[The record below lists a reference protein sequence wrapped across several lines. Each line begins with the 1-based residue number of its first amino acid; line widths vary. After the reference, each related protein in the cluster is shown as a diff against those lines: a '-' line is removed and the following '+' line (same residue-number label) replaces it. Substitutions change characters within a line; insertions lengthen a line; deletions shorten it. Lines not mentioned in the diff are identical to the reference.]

1 MVLSFYFTIPE
12 DAKPGTVYDLEW
24 ADISDYGFCFLNS
37 VNSPESY
44 SCNFVDGSVKV
55 VDEIPEVTTA
65 EAATSVPVTTTP
77 GLLPETV
84 SGDVNDDGIVSA
96 ADFLKLVQY
105 IINPEKQI
113 CSKTLD
119 MNGDGKIDSAD
130 ATELKKLF
138 LG

>member
-55 VDEIPEVTTA
+55 VD
-65 EAATSVPVTTTP
+65 
-77 GLLPETV
+77 
-84 SGDVNDDGIVSA
+84 
-96 ADFLKLVQY
+96 
-105 IINPEKQI
+105 
-113 CSKTLD
+113 
-119 MNGDGKIDSAD
+119 
-130 ATELKKLF
+130 
-138 LG
+138 